1 MEGMLREF
9 TYPNITVIN
18 DADTIYSFLRRRVAN
33 NPDGP
38 LAAYKEGTHK
48 AWTYVSATE
57 MNQRVLQTARGLL
70 ALGVKK
76 GDKVIIYAPTSYQ
89 WGIADFACAAI
100 GAISV
105 PIYDTDSAGQV
116 SNIVREVKPTI
127 AFTAGD
133 KRAQILETLKASS
146 ATTVTYVFNF
156 EKDGLEALKD
166 WGANVS
172 EDRLNAAIDQVRSH
186 DPATIVYTSGSTG
199 RPKGAVLSNSNF
211 AHIVING
218 PNILPT
224 MLNADN
230 TRLLLFLPLAHCF
243 ARYIQYSTFYS
254 DKGVV
259 AYQADAKHLLTD
271 MRSFKP
277 SYLLGVPRVFEK
289 VYNAASQKAGA
300 GLTGHIFARAVKHF
314 TQWSKD
320 EEAGLRHSL
329 KDKIAHAFFERSVG
343 ESIRSALGGDLHFLA
358 CGGAPM
364 NIDLAHF
371 FHGIDG
377 ITFIQGYGMT
387 ETAAPC
393 VINSEI
399 HNRVGS
405 AGMPAPGFSVRLAAD
420 DELEIKGPSVFS
432 GYYNDPARTD
442 DAFDGPDH
450 LWVKTGDLAQIDD
463 DGFIYIIGRKK
474 DIIITAGG
482 KNVSPAPMEDTIKT
496 CPIVSQAVVIGD
508 GRPFISALIT
518 LDKDMLSAWLSSQGR
533 DSSVTMEEACKDD
546 SVRSFVQEYV
556 DQANATVSRA
566 ESVRK
571 FIIIPD
577 DFSQKDKTMTPSMKV
592 VRKAILKKYEN
603 LINTDMYAPKPSTM
617 PKAPT
622 VRIMEAADTVSESTQ
637 RSLKQAQKK
646 IDPVINKAQEKI
658 DPMLTKAKDAINDSV
673 GKYVRIS
680 KDEAEPKEDPASQD
694 QDKQDK
700 GKQDKTDA
708 QSADTAAAEILTES
722 DSAASS
728 QAGSSV
734 SSDSSAS

>member
-1 MEGMLREF
+1 M
-9 TYPNITVIN
+9 
-18 DADTIYSFLRRRVAN
+18 
-33 NPDGP
+33 
-38 LAAYKEGTHK
+38 
-48 AWTYVSATE
+48 
-57 MNQRVLQTARGLL
+57 
-70 ALGVKK
+70 
-76 GDKVIIYAPTSYQ
+76 
-89 WGIADFACAAI
+89 
-100 GAISV
+100 
-105 PIYDTDSAGQV
+105 
-116 SNIVREVKPTI
+116 
-127 AFTAGD
+127 
-133 KRAQILETLKASS
+133 
-146 ATTVTYVFNF
+146 
-156 EKDGLEALKD
+156 
-166 WGANVS
+166 
-172 EDRLNAAIDQVRSH
+172 
-186 DPATIVYTSGSTG
+186 
-199 RPKGAVLSNSNF
+199 
-211 AHIVING
+211 
-218 PNILPT
+218 
-224 MLNADN
+224 
-230 TRLLLFLPLAHCF
+230 
-243 ARYIQYSTFYS
+243 
-254 DKGVV
+254 
-259 AYQADAKHLLTD
+259 
-271 MRSFKP
+271 
-277 SYLLGVPRVFEK
+277 
-289 VYNAASQKAGA
+289 
-300 GLTGHIFARAVKHF
+300 
-314 TQWSKD
+314 
-320 EEAGLRHSL
+320 
-329 KDKIAHAFFERSVG
+329 
-343 ESIRSALGGDLHFLA
+343 
-358 CGGAPM
+358 
-364 NIDLAHF
+364 
-371 FHGIDG
+371 
-377 ITFIQGYGMT
+377 
-387 ETAAPC
+387 
-393 VINSEI
+393 
-399 HNRVGS
+399 
-405 AGMPAPGFSVRLAAD
+405 
-420 DELEIKGPSVFS
+420 
-432 GYYNDPARTD
+432 
-442 DAFDGPDH
+442 
-450 LWVKTGDLAQIDD
+450 KTGDLAQIDD

-592 VRKAILKKYEN
+592 VRKAVLKKYEN

-658 DPMLTKAKDAINDSV
+658 DPVINKAQEKIDPMLTKAKDAINDSV

-700 GKQDKTDA
+700 TDA

-728 QAGSSV
+728 QAGSAA